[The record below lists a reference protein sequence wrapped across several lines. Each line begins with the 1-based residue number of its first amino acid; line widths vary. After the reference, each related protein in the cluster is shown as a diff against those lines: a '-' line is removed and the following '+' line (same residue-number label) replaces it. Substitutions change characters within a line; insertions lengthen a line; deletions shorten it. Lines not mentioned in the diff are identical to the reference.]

1 VKKLGVLVLVIALI
15 ASMVLG
21 CGGNAANNTQENVS
35 ATSTENAADSGDSS
49 SASGSEGNSM
59 DSVQEYVY
67 AHGSVVTGLD
77 PHKTGSIPVWQV
89 QGPIYENLVRYIV
102 TEDGSA
108 KYEPGVAESW
118 SVSDDGLVW
127 TFNIRDNAKW
137 ADGSPLTAQDFVY
150 SWQRVFDPEI
160 GSDYEWMV
168 DAMIKGG
175 GEFNRGEGS
184 REDVGVTALDES
196 TLQIELNMK
205 VSYFLQIASF
215 PTYKPVKKEFVE
227 KYGDEYGSSPEKT
240 LGNGAYVVSE
250 WNEGVDLVYVQNPHY
265 WDAENIHLTKITR
278 KIVKE
283 QNPKAQALLSGEIDS
298 AALTEPEWRSMLD
311 ATDQFNYINEAG
323 ADVEFLMFQQNNEFL
338 ANKKIR
344 QALSIAFDREKNVK
358 EVWDDFGFAAYS
370 VVPTVMHS
378 GEELYIDITKG
389 ANEHVKTLIKEN
401 PDPKELL
408 LDGLEELGYDRD
420 PSVVDI
426 AIQTRGTGEES
437 KEDAEWLKQLWKETL
452 GIDLK
457 IELTEWNI
465 MWDNVRNGNY
475 DIAVGGWTADV
486 DDPSNLIDIFHTS
499 PNTGY
504 YHGEKTGW
512 TGPKA
517 DEFNALVEKAID
529 TSDSHEK
536 GLIYMEAEKIL
547 LDEAVVAPK
556 YFGEISTYRAKY
568 VKGYYSNSF
577 TYIDYKNVYIDGKE

>member
-1 VKKLGVLVLVIALI
+1 MKKVGILILIMALI

-21 CGGNAANNTQENVS
+21 CGGNTANKTDDQNTSSNETTEAA
-35 ATSTENAADSGDSS
+35 TESS
-49 SASGSEGNSM
+49 SASGSDESMKM
-59 DSVQEYVY
+59 DSNQEYTY
-67 AHGSVVTGLD
+67 SHGSVVTTLD
-77 PHKTGSIPVWQV
+77 PHKVGSIPVWGV
-89 QGPIYENLVRYIV
+89 QAPIYENLVRYVV

-127 TFNIRDNAKW
+127 TFNLRKDAKW
-137 ADGSPLTAQDFVY
+137 ADGSALTAEDFVY
-150 SWQRVFDPEI
+150 SWQRVFDPEV

-175 GEFNRGEGS
+175 GEFNRGEGP
-184 REDVGVTALDES
+184 REGVGVTALDAN

-215 PTYKPVKKEFVE
+215 PTYKPVKKDFVE
-227 KYGDEYGSSPEKT
+227 KYGEEYGSAVEKT
-240 LGNGAYVVSE
+240 LGNGPYIVEA
-250 WNEGVDLVYVQNPHY
+250 WNEGVDLVYVPNPHY
-265 WDAENIHLTKITR
+265 WDKENIHLTKITR

-283 QNPKAQALLSGEIDS
+283 QNPRAQALIAGEIDS
-298 AALTEPEWRSMLD
+298 AGISEPEWRSMLD
-311 ATDQFNYINEAG
+311 STGEFVYINEAG
-323 ADVEFLMFQQNNEFL
+323 ANVEFLMFQMNNEFL

-344 QALSIAFDREKNVK
+344 QALSIAYDREKNIK
-358 EVWDDFGFAAYS
+358 EVGDDFGFPAYS
-370 VVPTVMHS
+370 IVPTVMHS
-378 GEELYIDITKG
+378 GEKLYIDITKG
-389 ANEHVKTLIKEN
+389 ENEYVKTLIKNN

-420 PSVVDI
+420 PSLVDI
-426 AIQTRGTGEES
+426 TIQTRGTGEYS
-437 KEDAEWLKQLWKETL
+437 KEDAEWLKQQWKDVL

-465 MWDNVRNGNY
+465 MWDNVRSGNY

-512 TGPKA
+512 QGPKA
-517 DEFNALVEKAID
+517 DEFNALVEKAIN
-529 TSDSHEK
+529 TSDPEAK
-536 GLIYMEAEKIL
+536 ALIYLEAEKIL

-556 YFGEISTYRAKY
+556 YFGEVSSYRAKY
-568 VKGYYSNSF
+568 VKGLYSNSF
-577 TYIDYKNVYIDGKE
+577 TYIDYKGVYIDGKE